1 MKEVWGKL
9 STESF
14 PQESFGGTV
23 GEAMYNGP
31 VIVSACLLGLRT
43 RYDGGD
49 AFSMEAAALLEGRI
63 VVPVCPEQL
72 GGLPTPRPRAEITG
86 GGGED
91 VLEGAAWVLDEH
103 GVDVTMKFMKGAMDV
118 LQIAR
123 LSGAREAYLKEK
135 SPSCA
140 SSVICRGGACVKGMG
155 VTAALLEREGIT
167 VKGF

>member
-1 MKEVWGKL
+1 
-9 STESF
+9 
-14 PQESFGGTV
+14 
-23 GEAMYNGP
+23 MYNGP

-49 AFSMEAAALLEGRI
+49 AFSMEAVVLLEGRV

-72 GGLPTPRPRAEITG
+72 GGLPTPRPRAGISAG
-86 GGGED
+86 SGAD
-91 VLEGAAWVLDEH
+91 VLDGAAEVLDED
-103 GVDVTMKFMKGAMDV
+103 GADVTVQFVKGAMDV

-135 SPSCA
+135 SPSCG
-140 SSVICRGGACVKGMG
+140 SSVICRDGECVSGMG
-155 VTAALLEREGIT
+155 VTAALLAKEGIA